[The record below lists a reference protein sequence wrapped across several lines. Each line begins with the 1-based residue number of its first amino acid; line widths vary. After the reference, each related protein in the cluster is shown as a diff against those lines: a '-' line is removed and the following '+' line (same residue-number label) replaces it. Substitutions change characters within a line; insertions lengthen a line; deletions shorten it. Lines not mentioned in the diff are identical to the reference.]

1 MELLPEE
8 PEPPEEEPEYC
19 VKREWFNRKL
29 KMFVVREKS
38 NNKFV
43 TALSSKDSA
52 MGWVYKE
59 SKKYRKRRRS

>member
-1 MELLPEE
+1 MELLPED
-8 PEPPEEEPEYC
+8 PEPPEEPEYK
-19 VKREWFNRKL
+19 VKLEWFIRKL

-43 TALSSKDSA
+43 TALSSKDLA

-59 SKKYRKRRRS
+59 TKRHRKRRRS

>member
-8 PEPPEEEPEYC
+8 PEPPEEPEYK
-19 VKREWFNRKL
+19 VKLEWFNRKL

-43 TALSSKDSA
+43 TALSSKDLA
-52 MGWVYKE
+52 LGWVNKE
-59 SKKYRKRRRS
+59 SKRHRKRRRS